1 MDWTKSWAWGFCS
14 AQLLLCI
21 QGALTAKAINILEFA
36 RTKQSNRQLHLWI
49 VSPKPKVV
57 FYSKV
62 LQESVNN
69 MMLLLF
75 LFSWEDKHVCF
86 LIYERFFQISDFFLI
101 ATSSWYFSLLELKR
115 KWKEKLTRKKKND
128 FSELHIELASKECL
142 SQKGPQFAAVHS
154 HCMQTSSCICC
165 LTHWFLCTT
174 QMMWSNH
181 KPMSICAK
189 FIKALSHWSVSK
201 QDEQIWELH

>member
-36 RTKQSNRQLHLWI
+36 RTKQSNKQLHLWI

-69 MMLLLF
+69 VMLLLF

-86 LIYERFFQISDFFLI
+86 LIYECFFQISDFFLI

-128 FSELHIELASKECL
+128 FSELHIELASKNAFHKKAPNLQQYIHTAC
-142 SQKGPQFAAVHS
+142 KHRPVFAAS
-154 HCMQTSSCICC
+154 HTGSFALLRWCEAIIS
-165 LTHWFLCTT
+165 LC
-174 QMMWSNH
+174 
-181 KPMSICAK
+181 P
-189 FIKALSHWSVSK
+189 SVPS
-201 QDEQIWELH
+201 L